1 VLSEDID
8 TRLPML
14 DLLRDSIVAELCET
28 ALLEDGK
35 EKVVGD
41 AWGDTPA
48 TKWSVASFSK

>member
-35 EKVVGD
+35 EKAVGD